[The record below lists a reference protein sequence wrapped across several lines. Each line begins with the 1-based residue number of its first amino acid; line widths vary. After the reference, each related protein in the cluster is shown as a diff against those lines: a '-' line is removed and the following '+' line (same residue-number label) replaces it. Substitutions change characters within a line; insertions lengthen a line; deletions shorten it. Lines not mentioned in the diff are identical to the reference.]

1 MVLLFFVSLFA
12 MLRERS
18 AKTSA
23 AATESVRFQMMQNRL
38 YLRNYLL
45 SGDSREVDKMD
56 EGIARLHGLV
66 KGLLS
71 KVNSDGHRA
80 ALQRLDEAER
90 QWESSF
96 ARPLVDKRKQV
107 DSGATTV
114 AELQIYYL
122 QLNPASWMKTSTA
135 FLDEGEAANA
145 KLLESERKKDEAEVR
160 NNAESLVYQTEKLLK
175 EQGENLPADAK
186 TPVEDALAEVKKAL
200 EGTDIDAIK
209 SATDTL
215 QEKSLALGQAVYAA
229 AQQAEAAAGG
239 EGAPSGEPTGE
250 TPPAEEAPRGSESG
264 SVTYLTELTRL
275 RQVAER
281 LRKAQA
287 R

>member
-1 MVLLFFVSLFA
+1 MHPARRRQQSWSSTSILPQIDGPDCEGAGMTISKKLYLNFGAILTLLLVLFVVNIIA
-12 MLRERS
+12 VQREHAARAS
-18 AKTSA
+18 ASRA
-23 AATESVRFQMMQNRL
+23 LEMAQDSESVRYQMMQNRL

-145 KLLESERKKDEAEVR
+145 KLLESERKKDEA
-160 NNAESLVYQTEKLLK
+160 A
-175 EQGENLPADAK
+175 A
-186 TPVEDALAEVKKAL
+186 
-200 EGTDIDAIK
+200 
-209 SATDTL
+209 SATIVI
-215 QEKSLALGQAVYAA
+215 SIV
-229 AQQAEAAAGG
+229 
-239 EGAPSGEPTGE
+239 
-250 TPPAEEAPRGSESG
+250 
-264 SVTYLTELTRL
+264 
-275 RQVAER
+275 
-281 LRKAQA
+281 
-287 R
+287 